1 MDGRGRIAES
11 LIDGSVRVCRHAIDL
26 GREWQRAMRR
36 WMKPLVEL
44 EPPRGAGTAAA
55 ALFFLGT
62 AVYGAA
68 CGGNMPTLM
77 QELRDFRD
85 ATANAL
91 GFRIDVITI
100 TGQYQL
106 TEEEV
111 LVAAGLTNRSS
122 LLFLDAAAAR
132 AELLAKPWIADATVL
147 KLYPG
152 RLHIAITEREP
163 FALWQQD
170 GKVVVIDAN
179 GVVLETVVAMQFA
192 SLPLVVGRGAD
203 RKAKNFLAI
212 LDKYPSLREQVYA
225 SVLVAERRWNL
236 KLKNGIDVRLP
247 ENGVETALRTLA
259 TLNRDKK
266 LLSRDIVAVDLR
278 LPDRVTVKLSES
290 AALAREVA
298 VRERLRDLGKK
309 PKRPGGHA

>member
-11 LIDGSVRVCRHAIDL
+11 LIDGLVRAGRHASEL
-26 GREWQRAMRR
+26 WGEWQRAMRR
-36 WMKPLVEL
+36 WSKPLVEL
-44 EPPRGAGTAAA
+44 EPPRGVGTAAT

-68 CGGNMPTLM
+68 CGGHVPTLL
-77 QELRDFRD
+77 QELRNFRD
-85 ATANAL
+85 ATANAF
-91 GFRIDVITI
+91 GFRIEAITI

-106 TEEEV
+106 TEAEI
-111 LVAAGLTNRSS
+111 LAAAGVTPRSS

-132 AELLAKPWIADATVL
+132 AELLAKAWIADATVL

-152 RLHIAITEREP
+152 RLHIAVTEREP
-163 FALWQQD
+163 FALWQRD
-170 GKVVVIDAN
+170 GKVAVIDAD
-179 GVVLETVVAMQFA
+179 GIVLETVVPMQFA

-203 RKAKNFLAI
+203 RKAKDFLAI
-212 LDKYPSLREQVYA
+212 LDKFPALRAQVYA

-247 ENGVETALRTLA
+247 ENGVESALQTLA
-259 TLNRDKK
+259 MLDRDKK

-278 LPDRVTVKLSES
+278 LADRVTVKLSEG
-290 AALAREVA
+290 AALAREEA
-298 VRERLRDLGKK
+298 MRERLKDLGKK
-309 PKRPGGHA
+309 PRRPGGHA

>member
-11 LIDGSVRVCRHAIDL
+11 LIDGLVRACRHAIDL
-26 GREWQRAMRR
+26 WSEWQRAMRR

-44 EPPRGAGTAAA
+44 EPPRGAGTAAT

-62 AVYGAA
+62 AIYAAA
-68 CGGNMPTLM
+68 CGGHVPTLLK
-77 QELRDFRD
+77 ELRNFRD

-91 GFRIDVITI
+91 GFRIDAIAI
-100 TGQYQL
+100 TGRHQL
-106 TEEEV
+106 TEEEI
-111 LVAAGLTNRSS
+111 LAAAGVSDRSS

-132 AELLAKPWIADATVL
+132 AGLLAKPWVADATVL

-163 FALWQQD
+163 FALWQQN
-170 GKVVVIDAN
+170 GKVVVIAAD

-192 SLPLVVGRGAD
+192 SLPLVVGKGAD
-203 RKAKNFLAI
+203 RKARDFLAI
-212 LDKYPSLREQVYA
+212 LDRFPALRGQVYA

-236 KLKNGIDVRLP
+236 KLKNGVEVRLP
-247 ENGVETALRTLA
+247 ENGVETALHTLA
-259 TLNRDKK
+259 MLDRDKK

-278 LPDRVTVKLSES
+278 LPDRVTVKLSEG
-290 AALAREVA
+290 AALAREEA
-298 VRERLRDLGKK
+298 MRERLKDLGKR